1 MRQLKLLLVS
11 AVMLLTA
18 TAATA
23 QKQYKYETVEG
34 DPLKARIYTLDNGLK
49 IYLTVNKDQPRIQ
62 TYIAVRVGG
71 KNDPAE
77 TTGLAHYFEHL
88 MFKGTSS
95 FGTWNYEAEKPL
107 LDSIEVCFERYR
119 HLTDSLERVA
129 MYHHIDSLSYEASKY
144 SIANEYDKLMAH
156 IGANGTNAYTSEDV
170 TCYTEDIPSNE
181 LDNWAKI
188 QADRFKDNV
197 IRGFHTELEAVYEEK
212 NISLTRDQDKFI
224 HGIMSMLFPHHPYGT
239 QTVLGTQEQLKNPS
253 ITNIKNYYKQWYV
266 PNNTAVCMSGDFDM
280 DEAVAVIDKYFGD
293 WQPNPQLPVLNLSK
307 EEPMTSPQYKDVYG
321 PEADIVVL
329 GWRFPG
335 EKSKDY
341 DFLKIV
347 SQLVSNNKAGLFDLN
362 LNQQQKVLASG
373 AFDYGLSD
381 YSMFLALAY
390 PKEGQTLEEARDL
403 MLGEIRKIAKG
414 DFDEALLEAIVN
426 NMKLEY
432 MKELE
437 SNEDRASMF
446 VSAFVN
452 GIEWKD
458 KVEEFERLGKIT
470 KSDLMRFA
478 SEYLTDGYACVYK
491 HKGVDPD
498 EKKMEKPA
506 ISPIEMNRDKTSD
519 FVKNITTTFVEPIQ
533 PVFVDYKKDLS
544 VCDLKNGH
552 DLLYKQ
558 NTSNEL
564 FTLTYTFE
572 HGGRNDRELSVAAG
586 YLDFLGT
593 EKMSA
598 EELQKELYRIACNIS
613 INVDEDRTGIVVSGL
628 SENMERA
635 MKLCEEWM
643 NEAKADD
650 AVYAN
655 YVSDILKER
664 EMEKLEQASNFY
676 RLRAWGIY
684 GPVNAYT
691 NILSAEELKNA
702 APQSLLDRIKNLR
715 NYRQTVIYYGPKSMK
730 EVTKLIAKIHPM
742 AKKPLSASGNEIYTM
757 QETPETAVYLAPYEA
772 KNIYMQMYSNNG
784 QVYDPALV
792 PQMNL
797 FNTYFGDNMSSI
809 VFQELRESRGL
820 AYSASAWY
828 QTPRHKG
835 QTNSFITFIISQ
847 NDKLGDCIDVFNGI
861 IEQMP
866 VSETAFPLAKEVLLK
881 RLATERTIKQS
892 VLNSFFKARRLGL
905 DHDINADIYEQVKN
919 MTLDDV
925 VDFQQKNV
933 RGRNY
938 KYMILGDEK
947 ELDMERIEKIGT
959 IHRVTTE
966 EIFGY

>member
-1 MRQLKLLLVS
+1 MRHLKLLLVS
-11 AVMLLTA
+11 AAMLLTA

-119 HLTDSLERVA
+119 HMTDSLERVA

-293 WQPNPQLPVLNLSK
+293 WQPNPQLPVLNLGK

-347 SQLVSNNKAGLFDLN
+347 SQLVSNSKAGLFDLN

-426 NMKLEY
+426 NMKLDY
-432 MKELE
+432 MQELE

-446 VSAFVN
+446 VSAFIN

-498 EKKMEKPA
+498 EKKMEKPT

-558 NTSNEL
+558 NTSNDL

-572 HGGRNDRELSVAAG
+572 HGGRNDCELSVAAG

-598 EELQKELYRIACNIS
+598 EELQKELYRIACDIS
-613 INVDEDRTGIVVSGL
+613 INVDEDRTSIVVSGL
-628 SENMERA
+628 SENMEQA

-684 GPVNAYT
+684 GKENAYT
-691 NILSAEELKNA
+691 NIMSAEELKNA

-715 NYRQTVIYYGPKSMK
+715 NYRQTVIYYGPKSAK
-730 EVTKLIAKIHPM
+730 EVTKLIAKIHPL
-742 AKKPLSASGNEIYTM
+742 AKKPLPASGNEIYTM
-757 QETPETAVYLAPYEA
+757 QETPETVVYLAPYEA

-784 QVYDPALV
+784 QIYDPALV

-835 QTNSFITFIISQ
+835 QTNSFVTFIISQ

-866 VSETAFPLAKEVLLK
+866 VSETAFPLAKEALLK

-933 RGRNY
+933 RGRKY

>member
-1 MRQLKLLLVS
+1 MRHLKLLLVS
-11 AVMLLTA
+11 AAMLLTA

-119 HLTDSLERVA
+119 HMTDSLERVA

-212 NISLTRDQDKFI
+212 NISLTRDQNKFI

-426 NMKLEY
+426 NMKLDY

-446 VSAFVN
+446 VSAFIN

-558 NTSNEL
+558 NTSNDL
-564 FTLTYTFE
+564 FVISYMFE
-572 HGGRNDRELSVAAG
+572 HGDKNDRELSVAAG

-598 EELQKELYRIACNIS
+598 EELQKELYRIACDIS

-628 SENMERA
+628 SENMEQA

-684 GPVNAYT
+684 GKENAYT
-691 NILSAEELKNA
+691 NIMSAEELKNA

-715 NYRQTVIYYGPKSMK
+715 NYRQTVIYYGPKSAK
-730 EVTKLIAKIHPM
+730 EVTRLIAKIHPL

-757 QETPETAVYLAPYEA
+757 QETPETVVYLAPYEA

-835 QTNSFITFIISQ
+835 QTNSFVTFIISQ
-847 NDKLGDCIDVFNGI
+847 NDKLGDCIDVFNSI

-866 VSETAFPLAKEVLLK
+866 VSETAFPLAKEALLK

-933 RGRNY
+933 RGRKY

>member
-1 MRQLKLLLVS
+1 MRHLKLLLVS
-11 AVMLLTA
+11 AAMLLTA

-119 HLTDSLERVA
+119 HMTDSLERVA

-426 NMKLEY
+426 NMKLDY

-446 VSAFVN
+446 VSAFIN

-558 NTSNEL
+558 NTSNDL
-564 FTLTYTFE
+564 FVISYMFE
-572 HGGRNDRELSVAAG
+572 HGDKNDRELSVAAG

-598 EELQKELYRIACNIS
+598 EELQKELYRIACDIS

-628 SENMERA
+628 SENMEQA

-684 GPVNAYT
+684 GKENAYT
-691 NILSAEELKNA
+691 NIMSAEELKNA

-715 NYRQTVIYYGPKSMK
+715 NYRQTVIYYGPKSAK
-730 EVTKLIAKIHPM
+730 EVTRLIAKIHPL

-757 QETPETAVYLAPYEA
+757 QETPETVVYLAPYEA

-835 QTNSFITFIISQ
+835 QTNSFVTFIISQ
-847 NDKLGDCIDVFNGI
+847 NDKLGDCIDVFNSI

-866 VSETAFPLAKEVLLK
+866 VSETAFPLAKEALLK

-892 VLNSFFKARRLGL
+892 VLSSFFKARRLGL

-933 RGRNY
+933 RGRKY

>member
-1 MRQLKLLLVS
+1 MRHLKLLLVS
-11 AVMLLTA
+11 AAMLLTA

-119 HLTDSLERVA
+119 HMTDSLERVA

-347 SQLVSNNKAGLFDLN
+347 SQLVSNSKAGLFDLN

-426 NMKLEY
+426 NMKLDY

-446 VSAFVN
+446 VSAFIN

-558 NTSNEL
+558 NTSNDL
-564 FTLTYTFE
+564 FVISYMFE
-572 HGGRNDRELSVAAG
+572 HGDKNDRELSVAAG

-598 EELQKELYRIACNIS
+598 EELQKELYRIACDIS

-628 SENMERA
+628 SENMEQA

-684 GPVNAYT
+684 GKENAYT
-691 NILSAEELKNA
+691 NIMSAEELKNA

-715 NYRQTVIYYGPKSMK
+715 NYRQTVIYYGPKSAK
-730 EVTKLIAKIHPM
+730 EVTRLIAKIHPL

-757 QETPETAVYLAPYEA
+757 QETPETVVYLAPYEA

-784 QVYDPALV
+784 QVYDPTLV
-792 PQMNL
+792 SQMNL

-835 QTNSFITFIISQ
+835 QTNSFVTFIISQ
-847 NDKLGDCIDVFNGI
+847 NDKLGDCIDVFNSI

-866 VSETAFPLAKEVLLK
+866 VSETAFPLAKEALLK

-933 RGRNY
+933 RGRKY

>member
-1 MRQLKLLLVS
+1 MRHLKLLLVS
-11 AVMLLTA
+11 AAMLLTA

-119 HLTDSLERVA
+119 HMTDSLERVA

-347 SQLVSNNKAGLFDLN
+347 SQLVSNSKAGLFDLN

-426 NMKLEY
+426 NMKLDY

-446 VSAFVN
+446 VSAFIN

-650 AVYAN
+650 VVYAN
-655 YVSDILKER
+655 YVSDMLKER

-684 GPVNAYT
+684 GKENAYT
-691 NILSAEELKNA
+691 NIMSAEELKNA

-715 NYRQTVIYYGPKSMK
+715 NYRQTVIYYGPKSAK
-730 EVTKLIAKIHPM
+730 EVTKLITKIHPL
-742 AKKPLSASGNEIYTM
+742 AKKPLSALGNEIYTM
-757 QETPETAVYLAPYEA
+757 QETPETVVYLAPYEA

-835 QTNSFITFIISQ
+835 QTNSFVTFIISQ
-847 NDKLGDCIDVFNGI
+847 NDKLGDCIDVFNSI

-866 VSETAFPLAKEVLLK
+866 VSETAFPLAKEALLK

-933 RGRNY
+933 RGRKY

>member
-1 MRQLKLLLVS
+1 MRHLKLLLVS
-11 AVMLLTA
+11 AAMLLTA

-119 HLTDSLERVA
+119 HMTDSLERVA

-212 NISLTRDQDKFI
+212 NISLTRDQNKFI

-347 SQLVSNNKAGLFDLN
+347 SQLVSNSKAGLFDLN

-426 NMKLEY
+426 NMKLDY

-446 VSAFVN
+446 VSAFIN

-458 KVEEFERLGKIT
+458 KVEEIERLGKIT

-491 HKGVDPD
+491 HKGVDPN
-498 EKKMEKPA
+498 EKKMEKPV

-519 FVKNITTTFVEPIQ
+519 FVKNITATFVEPIQ

-558 NTSNEL
+558 NTSNDL

-598 EELQKELYRIACNIS
+598 EELQKELYRIACDIS

-628 SENMERA
+628 SENMEQA

-684 GPVNAYT
+684 GKENAYT
-691 NILSAEELKNA
+691 NIMSAEELKNA

-715 NYRQTVIYYGPKSMK
+715 NYRQTVIYYGPKSAK
-730 EVTKLIAKIHPM
+730 EVTKLIAKIHPL

-757 QETPETAVYLAPYEA
+757 QETPETVVYLAPYEA

-835 QTNSFITFIISQ
+835 QTNSFVAFIISQ
-847 NDKLGDCIDVFNGI
+847 NDKLGDCIDVFNSI

-866 VSETAFPLAKEVLLK
+866 VSETAFPLAKEALLK

-933 RGRNY
+933 RGRKY

>member
-1 MRQLKLLLVS
+1 MRHLKLLLVS
-11 AVMLLTA
+11 AAMLLTA

-119 HLTDSLERVA
+119 HMTDSLERVA

-212 NISLTRDQDKFI
+212 NISLTRDQNKFI

-347 SQLVSNNKAGLFDLN
+347 SQLVSNSKAGLFDLN

-426 NMKLEY
+426 NMKLDY

-437 SNEDRASMF
+437 NNEDRASMF
-446 VSAFVN
+446 VSAFIN

-458 KVEEFERLGKIT
+458 KVEEIERLGKIT

-491 HKGVDPD
+491 HKGVDPN
-498 EKKMEKPA
+498 EKKMEKPV

-558 NTSNEL
+558 NTSNDL

-598 EELQKELYRIACNIS
+598 EELQKELYRIACDIS

-628 SENMERA
+628 SENMEQA

-684 GPVNAYT
+684 GKENAYT
-691 NILSAEELKNA
+691 NIMSAEELKNA

-715 NYRQTVIYYGPKSMK
+715 NYRQTVIYYGPKSAK
-730 EVTKLIAKIHPM
+730 EVTKLIAKIHPL

-757 QETPETAVYLAPYEA
+757 QETPETVVYLAPYEA

-835 QTNSFITFIISQ
+835 QTNSFVTFIISQ
-847 NDKLGDCIDVFNGI
+847 NDKLGDCIDVFNSI

-866 VSETAFPLAKEVLLK
+866 VSETAFPLAKEALLK

-933 RGRNY
+933 RGRKY

>member
-1 MRQLKLLLVS
+1 MRHLKLLLVS
-11 AVMLLTA
+11 AAMLLTA

-119 HLTDSLERVA
+119 HMTDSLERVA

-347 SQLVSNNKAGLFDLN
+347 SQLVSNSKAGLFDLN

-426 NMKLEY
+426 NMKLDY

-446 VSAFVN
+446 VSAFIN

-558 NTSNEL
+558 NTSNDL
-564 FTLTYTFE
+564 FVISYMFE
-572 HGGRNDRELSVAAG
+572 HGDKNDRELSVAAG

-593 EKMSA
+593 KKMSA
-598 EELQKELYRIACNIS
+598 EELQKELYRIACNIR
-613 INVDEDRTGIVVSGL
+613 INVNEDRTSIVVSGL
-628 SENMERA
+628 SEHMERA
-635 MKLCEEWM
+635 MRLCEEWM

-655 YVSDILKER
+655 YVSDMLKER

-684 GPVNAYT
+684 GKENAYT
-691 NILSAEELKNA
+691 NIMSAEELKNA

-715 NYRQTVIYYGPKSMK
+715 NYRQTVIYYGPKSEK
-730 EVTKLIAKIHPM
+730 EVTKLITKIHPL

-757 QETPETAVYLAPYEA
+757 QETPETVVYLAPYEA

-784 QVYDPALV
+784 QVYDPTLV

-835 QTNSFITFIISQ
+835 QTNSFVTFIISQ
-847 NDKLGDCIDVFNGI
+847 NDKLGDCIDVFNDI

-866 VSETAFPLAKEVLLK
+866 VSETAFPLAKEALLK

-892 VLNSFFKARRLGL
+892 VLNSFFNARRLGL

-933 RGRNY
+933 RGRKY